1 MVSVSGFFEDAS
13 PDLLEEVARLKRA
26 LKCRRYEED
35 VDFLLS
41 DLDRPIFNQEQ
52 WPSPIGVASALVVET
67 YYERGALEP
76 LARIYKEHH
85 WPVSG
90 YIHDFIAQATEA
102 ERLDL
107 VEQVWCGVLH
117 ESKRKF
123 FEWLPDR
130 ERYGGSVAGDDGV
143 DEPKLNALAA
153 FDNLEA
159 FYRVQANHEAADGT
173 AAARAAF
180 DREEFKKSLPPP
192 VKDKVDEAAVWRIL
206 ADANADAESA
216 EEARAGLISRLESLS
231 ATGIRS
237 FASHYAKTMKRLY
250 HWNVW
255 ALAYAARG
263 GCGDDSFRD
272 FRGWMILRGDPALV
286 DLAIASPERAAR
298 HVPRD
303 PDIPEGGLDSAIE
316 AAYLARTGRLPK
328 AIATDLAKPRGK
340 AWEEDEIEEV
350 YPELVAHYVQS

>member
-1 MVSVSGFFEDAS
+1 MASMSGFFRNVS
-13 PDLLEEVARLKRA
+13 PGLLEEVVRLKRL

-41 DLDRPIFNQEQ
+41 DLDRSIFNQEQ
-52 WPSPIGVASALVVET
+52 WPSPIVVASELVVET
-67 YYERGALEP
+67 YYERGALDP
-76 LARIYKEHH
+76 LAHIYKEHH

-90 YIHDFIAQATEA
+90 YLHDFIAHATEA
-102 ERLDL
+102 GRLDL

-130 ERYGGSVAGDDGV
+130 ERYGGSVDHDDVV
-143 DEPKLNALAA
+143 DEPKLHALAA

-159 FYRVQANHEAADGT
+159 FYRAQANNEAADQT
-173 AAARAAF
+173 AAERAAF
-180 DREEFKKSLPPP
+180 EREEFKKPLPPP
-192 VKDKVDEAAVWRIL
+192 LKDKVDETAFWRIL
-206 ADANADAESA
+206 ADTNANAESP
-216 EEARAGLISRLESLS
+216 EEARARLIPRLESLN
-231 ATGIRS
+231 AAGIRKFHS
-237 FASHYAKTMKRLY
+237 LYARTMKRLY

-316 AAYLARTGRLPK
+316 SAYLARTGRLPR
-328 AIATDLAKPRGK
+328 AIATDLAKPKGK
-340 AWEEDEIEEV
+340 AWEEDEIGKY
-350 YPELVAHYVQS
+350 YPELIAYYAQG

>member
-1 MVSVSGFFEDAS
+1 MANMSAFFEDAS

-26 LKCRRYEED
+26 LKCRHYEED

-52 WPSPIGVASALVVET
+52 WPSPIVVASELVVET
-67 YYERGALEP
+67 YYERGALAP
-76 LARIYKEHH
+76 LARIYKEHR

-90 YIHDFIAQATEA
+90 YIHDFIAHATEA
-102 ERLDL
+102 GRLDL
-107 VEQVWCGVLH
+107 VEQVWCGVLR

-130 ERYGGSVAGDDGV
+130 ERYGGSADGGDIV

-159 FYRVQANHEAADGT
+159 FYRAQAKNAAADET

-180 DREEFKKSLPPP
+180 DREEFKKPLPPP
-192 VKDKVDEAAVWRIL
+192 LKDKVDEAAFWRIL
-206 ADANADAESA
+206 ADTNGDAGSP
-216 EEARAGLISRLESLS
+216 EEARARLISHLERLN

-237 FASHYAKTMKRLY
+237 FSSLYAKTMKRLY

-303 PDIPEGGLDSAIE
+303 LDIPEGGLDSAIE
-316 AAYLARTGRLPK
+316 AACLAGRADCRRLLPPTWRSPGARHGKRTRLK
-328 AIATDLAKPRGK
+328 NAIRN
-340 AWEEDEIEEV
+340 
-350 YPELVAHYVQS
+350 